1 MDMAVVNVSSAALCK
16 ASGLTEEEV
25 IGGLTSIGMPVEFG
39 ELKSLLV
46 EITPN
51 RPDLFSVEGIARA
64 LKAYSRKEINEY
76 KVEKS
81 DYVLA
86 VSNKTTDARP
96 AISAAVV
103 KGLKIDEETLLGL
116 MQLQEKLHDTIG
128 RKRKKVA
135 IGIHDLKPIVWPLE
149 YTVAVG
155 DKFVPLDSKEEMD
168 AWEVLKKHPK
178 GIAFAHLVERKA
190 VIIKDKKGII
200 SFPPI
205 INSERTRV
213 THNTKDVLVD
223 VTGTSQETVD
233 AVLDIVTT
241 SLADLGGTVYEVK
254 VGTRTCPDF
263 VPKKVKLKLREA
275 NSVLGLELS
284 QKEAQECLL
293 RMGIRCDGEN
303 ALVPPYRADVISF
316 TDVLEDIAIGY
327 GYENIE
333 PTLPALNTVG
343 RGRDDWEAARDSLLG
358 MGFMEITTHVL
369 TNAALLSIVGRER
382 GALEIKNSASE
393 EFNLLRTS
401 LLQSMLVCF
410 SNNKMKGMPQLFYEI
425 GTVYEKGE
433 EERLCFGM
441 MGDGA
446 SLTSLQPYLQTL
458 MKELGFGFELRAC
471 EDSAF
476 IKGRCVEI
484 LVGGEVVGVMGSAHP
499 EVIEKFGLTAPV
511 ALCELRITLLKK

>member
-1 MDMAVVNVSSAALCK
+1 MDMAVVNVSSVALCK
-16 ASGLTEEEV
+16 ASGLGEDEV
-25 IGGLTSIGMPVEFG
+25 IAGLTSIGMPVEFG
-39 ELKSLLV
+39 ELQSLLV
-46 EITPN
+46 EVTPN
-51 RPDLFSVEGIARA
+51 RPDLFSVGGLARA
-64 LKAYSRKEINEY
+64 LKAYARKETNEY
-76 KVEKS
+76 RVEKS
-81 DYVLA
+81 EYVLA
-86 VSNKTTDARP
+86 VSNKTADARP

-155 DKFVPLDSKEEMD
+155 DKFVPLESKEEMD

-178 GIAFAHLVERKA
+178 GVAFAHLVNRKA

-213 THNTKDVLVD
+213 THGTKDVLVD
-223 VTGTSQETVD
+223 VTGTNQDTVD
-233 AVLDIVTT
+233 IVLNVVTT
-241 SLADLGGTVYEVK
+241 SLADLGGIVYEVK

-263 VPKKVKLKLREA
+263 NPKKIKMKLREA
-275 NSVLGLELS
+275 NSVLGLGLT

-293 RMGIRCDGEN
+293 KMGIRCDAEN
-303 ALVPPYRADVISF
+303 ALVPPYRADMISF

-327 GYENIE
+327 GYENIK
-333 PTLPALNTVG
+333 PTLPSLNTTG
-343 RGRDDWEAARDSLLG
+343 KGRDDWKAARESLQG

-369 TNAALLSIVGRER
+369 TNRALLSLVGREK

-401 LLQSMLVCF
+401 LLQSMMVCF
-410 SNNKMKGMPQLFYEI
+410 SNNKMKGMPQFFYEI

-433 EERLCFGM
+433 EERLCFGA
-441 MGDGA
+441 MGDSA
-446 SLTSLQPYLQTL
+446 SLTTLQPYLQTL
-458 MKELGFGFELRAC
+458 MKEMGFEFELRGG
-471 EDSAF
+471 EGPAF
-476 IKGRCVEI
+476 IKGRCAEI
-484 LVGGEVVGVMGSAHP
+484 LVGGKVVGLIGSAHP
-499 EVIEKFGLTAPV
+499 EVIERFGLTTPV
-511 ALCELRITLLKK
+511 ALCELRITQPKK